1 MKRRKVKFRFK
12 LLLLTA
18 FLVYAGFAI
27 YSQQMNI
34 HALQAEQETLSAEYT
49 KVQTEL
55 SRLQHVSD
63 YMYTDDYVEDAARA
77 KFGFVYP
84 DEIIMV
90 TE

>member
-1 MKRRKVKFRFK
+1 M
-12 LLLLTA
+12 LLTA

-34 HALQAEQETLSAEYT
+34 NVLQAEQEALSAEYAN
-49 KVQTEL
+49 VQTEL

-63 YMYTDDYVEDAARA
+63 YMYTDDYVEDAARE